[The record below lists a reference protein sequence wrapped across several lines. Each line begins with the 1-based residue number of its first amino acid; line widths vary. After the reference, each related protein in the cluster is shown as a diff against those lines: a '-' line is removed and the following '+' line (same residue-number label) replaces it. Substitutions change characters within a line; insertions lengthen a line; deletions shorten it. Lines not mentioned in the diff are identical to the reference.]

1 MSVIYLLPCHG
12 ENSVEIT
19 TAEAGRTVSCP
30 CGKQVQVPTFREIQQ
45 LPRRQVAAKENA
57 AAWST
62 QQGVLFSIGLV
73 LVTGALGMSGWL
85 IYQRMQ
91 LDTQEYVIEQEVI
104 DANHEQLMALE
115 AFGALE
121 AWNRVL
127 SQPLPETRPL
137 PQSEVNRAAA
147 RVILWKLAAAGV
159 TAVVGL
165 CLIGASAMLKP
176 APKSRRKVGKRPTS
190 KPA

>member
-12 ENSVEIT
+12 DNSVEIT
-19 TAEAGRTVSCP
+19 TAEAGRTVNCP
-30 CGKQVQVPTFREIQQ
+30 CGKQVQVPTLREIQQ
-45 LPRRQVAAKENA
+45 LPRRQEAAKES

-62 QQGVLFSIGLV
+62 QQGILFSIGLV
-73 LVTGALGMSGWL
+73 LVTGALGMMGWL

-104 DANHEQLMALE
+104 DANHEQIMALE

-121 AWNRVL
+121 GWNRVL
-127 SQPLPETRPL
+127 SHPLPETRPL
-137 PQSEVNRAAA
+137 PKSEVNRAAA
-147 RVILWKLAAAGV
+147 RVILWKLAVAGATV
-159 TAVVGL
+159 FIGL
-165 CLIGASAMLKP
+165 CLIGASALLKP
-176 APKSRRKVGKRPTS
+176 STAARRKIAKRPTS